1 MKYKNFNIFL
11 EDVSYCVPTKELFK
25 QTYKSLFEFN
35 RYKNEFEKTWMI
47 RFHKW
52 RLVIS
57 IDRLIEL
64 SKAGIYSQELD
75 TEIRP
80 TGTDTNIT
88 RLK

>member
-1 MKYKNFNIFL
+1 MSHIVYQLKSSL
-11 EDVSYCVPTKELFK
+11 SRLT
-25 QTYKSLFEFN
+25 SLFLSSIDI
-35 RYKNEFEKTWMI
+35 RMSLKKPMI
-47 RFHKW
+47 RFYKW

-57 IDRLIEL
+57 MDRLVEL

-88 RLK
+88 KLN